1 MATLEQLQDELA
13 SVQKAVNA
21 AYGAAEYE
29 VQDGN
34 TRRRLKRQDLSV
46 LLKRKA
52 ELETSIARLDPQASG
67 RGTSF
72 GMPVDSNSCYN
83 R

>member
-1 MATLEQLQDELA
+1 MATLQDLQTELA
-13 SVQKAVNA
+13 QVNA
-21 AYGAAEYE
+21 AVTASYGSAEYE

-46 LLKRKA
+46 LLKRRA

-83 R
+83 P